1 MHRSTP
7 FTNRFLVSCRNYPT
21 RPAICKEG
29 LIHTY
34 AELISIVNALIILIR
49 KNCPAEKCIAVAD
62 QNDAYTYASFIAL
75 NLLGKTY
82 LPLSIRNPMEHRD
95 KILVESKTVFVLS
108 SGEFQSACAKVI
120 SSQVKPLEQEW
131 NEGPGNNECTQ
142 PAYLLFTSGSTGEPK
157 GVPVGNSQLNAF
169 FDFFS
174 DEARFSFGPSDR
186 FLQVYEATFDV
197 SVFSAFMPL
206 FKGGCMYLLPRKNFA
221 WLEIPQMLDK
231 DEITVLSMVP
241 SVLHYLQPYLSGF
254 RFEKLRYSFFSGD
267 KLYHSLAAA
276 WSKCLPF
283 AEIINCY
290 GPTETTI
297 VCTWYRWH
305 ADQSGQESFNGV
317 VPLGKPFP
325 GMEFILMDENGKEVI
340 QGETGEICFSGPQVI
355 DAYLN
360 NTSEEQFFTKNKV
373 GIPQRFY
380 CTGDR
385 VKINPDG
392 NLLFVGRTDTQVKIN
407 GYRVE
412 PAETEAILNELTGSK
427 QNAVIS
433 FTRKDGE
440 TGLCAFLEGAG
451 NNNALA
457 TELRK
462 RLPPHCVPELIRFV
476 PEMPMSANGK
486 IDRMEL
492 LRFVT
497 AEQVF
502 Q

>member
-1 MHRSTP
+1 
-7 FTNRFLVSCRNYPT
+7 
-21 RPAICKEG
+21 
-29 LIHTY
+29 
-34 AELISIVNALIILIR
+34 
-49 KNCPAEKCIAVAD
+49 
-62 QNDAYTYASFIAL
+62 
-75 NLLGKTY
+75 
-82 LPLSIRNPMEHRD
+82 
-95 KILVESKTVFVLS
+95 
-108 SGEFQSACAKVI
+108 
-120 SSQVKPLEQEW
+120 
-131 NEGPGNNECTQ
+131 
-142 PAYLLFTSGSTGEPK
+142 
-157 GVPVGNSQLNAF
+157 
-169 FDFFS
+169 
-174 DEARFSFGPSDR
+174 
-186 FLQVYEATFDV
+186 
-197 SVFSAFMPL
+197 
-206 FKGGCMYLLPRKNFA
+206 MYLLPRKNFA